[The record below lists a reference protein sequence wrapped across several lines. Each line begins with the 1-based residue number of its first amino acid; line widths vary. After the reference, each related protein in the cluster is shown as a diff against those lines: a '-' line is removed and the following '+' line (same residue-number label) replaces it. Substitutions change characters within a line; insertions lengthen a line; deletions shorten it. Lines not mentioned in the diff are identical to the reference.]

1 MPTQANPEPRP
12 APGIDDAG
20 GNRPPL
26 MRLRACVCF
35 TLAESWHCSA
45 RFVSAP
51 APAAASSSLS
61 ESSGTSGTSRER
73 RRRIRELVVVVVVV
87 VLSKFGREAGD
98 AGCECDGW
106 RGGGGWRRKN
116 AGFGLIVGVAP
127 VSRTMSSCTPSSTPS
142 AAFGA
147 TADRGGTT
155 SSPNEDD
162 EDCERRVLLVVA

>member
-1 MPTQANPEPRP
+1 M
-12 APGIDDAG
+12 
-20 GNRPPL
+20 
-26 MRLRACVCF
+26 
-35 TLAESWHCSA
+35 SA
-45 RFVSAP
+45 AP
-51 APAAASSSLS
+51 AI
-61 ESSGTSGTSRER
+61 R
-73 RRRIRELVVVVVVV
+73 RAFIELDGAQVHY
-87 VLSKFGREAGD
+87 REAGD